1 MYFCKNTTQKRD
13 CRIKFGNDIGC
24 FAMQELK
31 NALGSVFEIAG
42 GNAGRFFEDKRKIM
56 RIRKAA
62 LIRDVGASHI
72 GGAQKALGFFNA
84 HVREIFDECGAA
96 LLRKNRGEMIRA

>member
-1 MYFCKNTTQKRD
+1 MTQAV
-13 CRIKFGNDIGC
+13 FS
-24 FAMQELK
+24 K

-42 GNAGRFFEDKRKIM
+42 GNAGSFFEDKRKIM